1 MQWFD
6 LSDSVNALALLGAV
20 VILILTVFIMGLYLK
35 KIKDAKQNDG
45 EQLDHNWDGIGEL
58 TNNIP
63 VGWIACFGA
72 VILWGF
78 WYFFL
83 GYPLKSFSQIGEYNK
98 EVQKYNAAYAEKWE
112 GLDTTQLKDMGLNIF
127 QVQCAQCHG
136 PEADG
141 MDGKAQN
148 LIAWGKEEGIIDT
161 IKHGSKGLGYLMD
174 EMAPVDVSDEEAR
187 ALAAYV
193 MKELSVKKETKYPL
207 EVEKGRELF
216 ETHCSAC
223 HGSDGKGMEGMAL
236 DLTTYGSTSLL
247 HKVLNHGK
255 RGDIGIMPSFEY
267 ANFAPA
273 QEEALNAY
281 IQSLNIQE

>member
-6 LSDSVNALALLGAV
+6 LSDSVNALALLGAI

-35 KIKDAKQNDG
+35 KIKDAKQSDG
-45 EQLDHNWDGIGEL
+45 EQLDHNWDGIGEFA
-58 TNNIP
+58 NNIP
-63 VGWIACFGA
+63 VGWVACFGA

-112 GLDTTQLKDMGLNIF
+112 GLDATQLKDMGLNIF

-148 LIAWGKEEGIIDT
+148 LINWGKEEGVIDV

-174 EMAPVDVSDEEAR
+174 EMAPVDVNDDEAR
-187 ALAAYV
+187 AIAAYV
-193 MKELSVKKETKYPL
+193 MKELSAKKETKYPL
-207 EVEKGRELF
+207 EVEKGKELF
-216 ETHCSAC
+216 EVNCAAC
-223 HGSDGKGMEGMAL
+223 HGDDGKGMEGTAL

-255 RGDIGIMPSFEY
+255 RGNIGIMPSFGY

-281 IQSLNIQE
+281 IQSLSIQE